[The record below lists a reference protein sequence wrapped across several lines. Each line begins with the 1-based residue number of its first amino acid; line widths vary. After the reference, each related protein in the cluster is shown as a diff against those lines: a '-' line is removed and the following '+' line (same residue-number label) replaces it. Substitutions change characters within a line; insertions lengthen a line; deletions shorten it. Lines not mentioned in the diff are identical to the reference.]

1 MFLVSDSLENRA
13 RVIREFLHKHPSIAL
28 IVAAVYF
35 EWTLCRALM
44 ALSKRPNAEVRQ
56 SLSHLYGLEKYKELW
71 WNETRDRPGALRL
84 TQIVRD
90 WDAVLRAFDERNRLI
105 HGRNRHTRNMATP
118 HVEALLAAVA
128 DLNRFCSSCQ
138 VDLNQRLPVRKRSR
152 PIDSTRTT

>member
-1 MFLVSDSLENRA
+1 MCDVKRQVEMFLVSDSLENRA

-35 EWTLCRALM
+35 E
-44 ALSKRPNAEVRQ
+44 
-56 SLSHLYGLEKYKELW
+56 YGLEKYKELW

-84 TQIVRD
+84 TQIVHD
-90 WDAVLRAFDERNRLI
+90 WDAVLRAFDERNQLI
-105 HGRNRHTRNMATP
+105 PGRNRHTRNMATP